1 MSEKIAMA
9 NGVYDLSHINNAKQL
24 HEEIA
29 LLRVSL
35 KKEEQALA
43 EHFKKMPQEA
53 VKAAADAFLPSFI
66 NNMIA
71 NKSWK
76 ILTSSAG
83 LLMNPFSKKFRFGK
97 QVLGGAKRLGMLA
110 LVKTAYNMWRTK
122 TKNEASKAVSLKTDK
137 RITQPKPF
145 KQ

>member
-9 NGVYDLSHINNAKQL
+9 NGVYDLSKIDNAKQL
-24 HEEIA
+24 REEIA
-29 LLRVSL
+29 LLKASI
-35 KKEEQALA
+35 KKDEQELEA
-43 EHFKKMPQEA
+43 HFKKMPQEA

-71 NKSWK
+71 NRSWK

-83 LLMNPFSKKFRFGK
+83 LLINPFSKKFRFGK
-97 QVLGGAKRLGMLA
+97 QVLGGAKKLGVLA

-122 TKNEASKAVSLKTDK
+122 TKNEPSKAVSLKTDK
-137 RITQPKPF
+137 RVTQPKPF